1 MKKSKALTPEA
12 SMNLSYTVISN
23 QTQPTTTNYI
33 ANSDTKRAEIRWIL
47 KCVTSSF
54 SNNSCW
60 KLNDLFCAVFPDS
73 MIVQLFKLGAD
84 KIRYAVNFEIAPYFR
99 SLLVYEIKKTLK
111 LRHVKW
117 TL

>member
-60 KLNDLFCAVFPDS
+60 KLNDLFCA
-73 MIVQLFKLGAD
+73 D

-111 LRHVKW
+111 FRHVKW